1 MKWSGLLTWA
11 GIAIAIA
18 GVVALIWT
26 QVEGPFGSFGG
37 GSERWQLAEGP
48 LFVIA
53 VGLLV
58 AIAAQIM
65 GMMQAARASDSN

>member
-1 MKWSGLLTWA
+1 VASRLLTWA

-26 QVEGPFGSFGG
+26 QVDGPYGSFGG
-37 GSERWQLAEGP
+37 GSERWQLAIGP

-53 VGLLV
+53 AGLLV

-65 GMMQAARASDSN
+65 GLMRATRD

>member
-1 MKWSGLLTWA
+1 VASRLLTWA

-26 QVEGPFGSFGG
+26 QVGGPFGSFGS
-37 GSERWQLAEGP
+37 GSERWQLAVGP

-53 VGLLV
+53 SGLLV

-65 GMMQAARASDSN
+65 GMMQAARDQSPN